1 MNSEQSFADMSRF
14 VRHSLALIVLA
25 LCLCSC
31 SRDGKVIPRNKMSR
45 IYAEMFLADSWVNQ
59 SPQEIRERADTT
71 ALYRP
76 IIEKYGYTLED
87 YWASIAYYL
96 QAPDRF
102 SRILRKSSDILAAEV
117 AALEKA
123 REASMETP
131 PVEEAEP

>member
-1 MNSEQSFADMSRF
+1 MSRF
-14 VRHSLALIVLA
+14 VRNSIAVIFLA

-31 SRDGKVIPRNKMSR
+31 SREGRVIPRNRMAR

-59 SPQEIRERADTT
+59 SSQEIRERADTT

-96 QAPDRF
+96 QDPDRF
-102 SRILRKSSDILAAEV
+102 SRILRKASDILGAEV
-117 AALEKA
+117 SALEKA
-123 REASMETP
+123 REAAMETP

>member
-1 MNSEQSFADMSRF
+1 MA
-14 VRHSLALIVLA
+14 
-25 LCLCSC
+25 
-31 SRDGKVIPRNKMSR
+31 R

-59 SPQEIRERADTT
+59 SSQEIRERADTT

-96 QAPDRF
+96 QDPDRF
-102 SRILRKSSDILAAEV
+102 SRILRKASDILGAEV
-117 AALEKA
+117 FALEKA
-123 REASMETP
+123 REAAMETP

>member
-1 MNSEQSFADMSRF
+1 MGRF
-14 VRHSLALIVLA
+14 IRIVLMVLVSA
-25 LCLCSC
+25 VCLCSC
-31 SRDGKVIPRNKMSR
+31 GRDGKVIPRNKMAR

-76 IIEKYGYTLED
+76 IIERYGYTLED

-96 QAPDRF
+96 QDPDRF
-102 SRILRKSSDILAAEV
+102 SRILRKSTDILSAEI

-123 REASMETP
+123 REASVEMQPE
-131 PVEEAEP
+131 EEAEQ